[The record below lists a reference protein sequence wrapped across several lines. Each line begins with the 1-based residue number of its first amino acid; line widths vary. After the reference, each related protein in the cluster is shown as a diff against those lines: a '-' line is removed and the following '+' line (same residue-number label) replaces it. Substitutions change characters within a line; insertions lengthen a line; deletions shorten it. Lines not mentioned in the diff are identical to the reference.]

1 MLGLHSRL
9 VLLNCGRFAL
19 PPQPSC
25 LLACGALASMYAT
38 RLYGGGGGKPARR
51 IGLTGGGQPMLE
63 NHHHTLPPH
72 HHPHVP
78 PPQSYPPLYQGRL
91 DAHRPHYQAH
101 QHYHAHPQPPHLPP
115 PHYQPHAHLHHSK
128 KKTWNFIHEKM
139 SYDTFFTMK
148 RLIDRSRSV
157 DEVLRWV
164 TQNPGKISHNHYP
177 VALQKI
183 GQLLVLQQTAGVGAS
198 EGENGGSVNSGAA
211 GEGPL
216 PSPPAGSL
224 GDGATRQILDHLDF
238 QTLCDAIVSDCS
250 KFDNF
255 SIVNCLY
262 AVASLGLPSDSQIV
276 QVLEEES
283 QGRLSQFNQKDISM
297 VFSSSMKLHLS
308 SQHPLIESCL
318 AGLEKN
324 IERERHPQTLFLL
337 LSYYRTKWRALQA
350 GEGATAEQLVVNRK
364 ILRLVKHTLA
374 SVSCVRDHEMALL
387 DEMLAACASEAS
399 NKSLEL
405 IFSSHLFYQ
414 NRQEKFIGSL
424 AEELPKKV
432 DSITPYTMAL
442 IAKYIARHRL
452 RETCLLD
459 TIAEFLVK
467 KGEYLDSKVIQKLV
481 FPFSRM
487 SYRPPN
493 EAQFFSKLEM
503 VLELKALSSPL
514 ATVNILMSLF
524 QLGHFPSL
532 VLHRVFSPTFISNV
546 TNSPY
551 ALIVRRYLSLLDAAV
566 ELEHREYTG
575 PRLQDS
581 HKVLMFE
588 HALTADEVN
597 RKYSYKG
604 LVAEAL
610 RQLVGEHGY
619 KQDEVLAPG
628 YCTDFLLW
636 IDHSGCVLPIR
647 AGSAAASLRMDSTP
661 CAVVNPKSLDG
672 SNSITALTSDF
683 QKFSPFSPALE
694 EGSDKQPSEDSVF
707 LPPHMRSPAR
717 TGQRAGTNGSVP
729 LDYNTYYSTSDYYA
743 TLAKEHSLESQDSST
758 LSSPSDCLAQA
769 GSIMPCTAAPQDSLF
784 QFSIGKILEDEGGSS
799 IPTGAN
805 PVPDCEIVPFY
816 EGVTYEG
823 EENDVV
829 TATPLQ
835 LLSADPPETE
845 RSIGEHVKRV
855 IMSVNDK
862 WHYCHNSDV
871 LVGSRAMRD
880 RHLQLLGYIIL
891 QLPYLELEKLNG
903 IEEVKQ
909 YLHKK
914 LLEVPL

>member
-1 MLGLHSRL
+1 MQGLPSRL
-9 VLLNCGRFAL
+9 LVTCGRFYL
-19 PPQPSC
+19 PPHPSC
-25 LLACGALASMYAT
+25 LPAPGALVSMYAA
-38 RLYGGGGGKPARR
+38 RFCGGGGSKPRR
-51 IGLTGGGQPMLE
+51 RVGLMGGGPVLE
-63 NHHHTLPPH
+63 DCPLTA
-72 HHPHVP
+72 HPSHVT
-78 PPQSYPPLYQGRL
+78 PPQSYPPPYQGRL
-91 DAHRPHYQAH
+91 EAHRPRYQPP
-101 QHYHAHPQPPHLPP
+101 QRYHALPQHHAHLPP
-115 PHYQPHAHLHHSK
+115 PHYQAHLHHSK

-164 TQNPGKISHNHYP
+164 TQNPAKVSHNHYP
-177 VALQKI
+177 IALQKI
-183 GQLLVLQQTAGVGAS
+183 GQLLVLQQGGGPGSGGGVMG
-198 EGENGGSVNSGAA
+198 SGA
-211 GEGPL
+211 GP
-216 PSPPAGSL
+216 
-224 GDGATRQILDHLDF
+224 GDGVLSSPHAGGPGDGVSRSMLEHQDF
-238 QTLCDAIVSDCS
+238 QTLCDAIVNDCS

-262 AVASLGLPSDSQIV
+262 AAATLGLPSDSRIV
-276 QVLEEES
+276 QVLEAES
-283 QGRLSQFNQKDISM
+283 QGRLAQFNQKDISM
-297 VFSSSMKLHLS
+297 VFSSCMKLRPS
-308 SQHPLIESCL
+308 SQQHPLIESCL
-318 AGLEKN
+318 AALEKN

-337 LSYYRTKWRALQA
+337 LSYYRARWRTLQA
-350 GEGATAEQLVVNRK
+350 ADGSLAEQLVVSRK
-364 ILRLVKHTLA
+364 ILRLTKHTLA

-387 DEMLAACASEAS
+387 DEMLAVCAREAS

-414 NRQEKFIGSL
+414 NRQEKFVSSL

-452 RETCLLD
+452 RSTRLLD
-459 TIAEFLVK
+459 TIADFLVK
-467 KGEYLDSKVIQKLV
+467 KGEYLDSKLV

-487 SYRPPN
+487 SYRPAN
-493 EAQFFSKLEM
+493 DAQFFSKLEM

-532 VLHRVFSPTFISNV
+532 VLHRVFSPSFISNV

-566 ELEHREYTG
+566 ELEHREYAG
-575 PRLQDS
+575 PRLQDV
-581 HKVLMFE
+581 HKVLMFD

-628 YCTDFLLW
+628 YYTDFLLW
-636 IDHSGCVLPIR
+636 LDRTGRVLPIR
-647 AGSAAASLRMDSTP
+647 AGAPVVPLRVDSPP
-661 CAVVNPKSLDG
+661 CTVTNPKSPEG
-672 SNSITALTSDF
+672 SSSVTALTSDF
-683 QKFSPFSPALE
+683 QTFSPFSPSLKETA
-694 EGSDKQPSEDSVF
+694 SKQAGDDTPF
-707 LPPHMRSPAR
+707 LPTHVRQPAPAA
-717 TGQRAGTNGSVP
+717 QRLGANGTVP
-729 LDYNTYYSTSDYYA
+729 LDYNVYYTTSDYYA
-743 TLAKEHSLESQDSST
+743 PLAKEHSLESQDSST
-758 LSSPSDCLAQA
+758 LSSPSDCLVQGGPAVA
-769 GSIMPCTAAPQDSLF
+769 GTATPHDSLF
-784 QFSIGKILEDEGGSS
+784 QFSIGKILEDEGGVSMAAGGD
-799 IPTGAN
+799 PG
-805 PVPDCEIVPFY
+805 PVCEIVPFY

-823 EENDVV
+823 DGGTVS
-829 TATPLQ
+829 TPVPQ
-835 LLSADPPETE
+835 MHPAEPPDMDRTG
-845 RSIGEHVKRV
+845 GEHVKRV

-871 LVGSRAMRD
+871 LVGSRTMRD
-880 RHLQLLGYIIL
+880 RHLQLLGYVIL

>member
-1 MLGLHSRL
+1 MQGLLPSRLGLL
-9 VLLNCGRFAL
+9 TCGRLSF
-19 PPQPSC
+19 PPQLSC
-25 LLACGALASMYAT
+25 LLAPAALDSMYAA
-38 RLYGGGGGKPARR
+38 RLYGGGSKSGRR
-51 IGLTGGGQPMLE
+51 VGVIGGQPLLE
-63 NHHHTLPPH
+63 NHHHPHPAHLPLPP
-72 HHPHVP
+72 
-78 PPQSYPPLYQGRL
+78 SYPPPYQGRL
-91 DAHRPHYQAH
+91 EVQRPHYHTLPQ
-101 QHYHAHPQPPHLPP
+101 QHAHLPP
-115 PHYQPHAHLHHSK
+115 PHYQAHAHLHHGK

-148 RLIDRSRSV
+148 RLIDRSHSV

-177 VALQKI
+177 IALQKI
-183 GQLLVLQQTAGVGAS
+183 GQLLVLQQAGGLVPGSGVGAV
-198 EGENGGSVNSGAA
+198 GSGA
-211 GEGPL
+211 GPGDGVL
-216 PSPPAGSL
+216 PAPPAGL
-224 GDGATRQILDHLDF
+224 GDGASRSILELPDF

-262 AVASLGLPSDSQIV
+262 AAATLGLPSESRVV
-276 QVLEEES
+276 QVLEAES
-283 QGRLSQFNQKDISM
+283 QGRLAHFNQKDVSM
-297 VFSSSMKLHLS
+297 VFSSCMKLHPS
-308 SQHPLIESCL
+308 GQQHPLIESCL
-318 AGLEKN
+318 AALEKN

-337 LSYYRTKWRALQA
+337 LSYYRGRWRGA
-350 GEGATAEQLVVNRK
+350 EGTLAEQLVISRR
-364 ILRLVKHTLA
+364 ILRLAKHTLA

-387 DEMLAACASEAS
+387 DEMLAVCAREAS

-414 NRQEKFIGSL
+414 NRQEKFVSSL

-432 DSITPYTMAL
+432 ESITPYTMAL

-452 RETCLLD
+452 RETRLLD
-459 TIAEFLVK
+459 TIADFLVR

-487 SYRPPN
+487 SYRPAN
-493 EAQFFSKLEM
+493 DTQFFSKLEM

-532 VLHRVFSPTFISNV
+532 VLHRVFSPSFISNV

-566 ELEHREYTG
+566 ELEHRDYAG
-575 PRLQDS
+575 PRLQDT
-581 HKVLMFE
+581 HKVLMFD

-628 YCTDFLLW
+628 YYTDFLLW
-636 IDHSGCVLPIR
+636 LDGAGRVLPVR
-647 AGSAAASLRMDSTP
+647 AGVPAVPLRVDAPPSAAP
-661 CAVVNPKSLDG
+661 NPKSPD
-672 SNSITALTSDF
+672 SSVAALTSDF
-683 QKFSPFSPALE
+683 QTFSPFSPPLE
-694 EGSDKQPSEDSVF
+694 EAASQQAGDDSAF
-707 LPPHMRSPAR
+707 LPPHMCPAAPSA
-717 TGQRAGTNGSVP
+717 QRAGADGAA
-729 LDYNTYYSTSDYYA
+729 LDYSAYYAASDYYA
-743 TLAKEHSLESQDSST
+743 PLAKEHSLESQDSST
-758 LSSPSDCLAQA
+758 LSSPSDCLAQ
-769 GSIMPCTAAPQDSLF
+769 GGAAAVGATSAHDSLF
-784 QFSIGKILEDEGGSS
+784 QFSIGKILEDEGGCVSVAARAD
-799 IPTGAN
+799 PG
-805 PVPDCEIVPFY
+805 PDCEIVPFY
-816 EGVTYEG
+816 EGVTYETG
-823 EENDVV
+823 EGGVV
-829 TATPLQ
+829 RLH
-835 LLSADPPETE
+835 SSDPPEMD
-845 RSIGEHVKRV
+845 RAGGEHVKRV
-855 IMSVNDK
+855 IMSVNDR

-871 LVGSRAMRD
+871 LVGSRTMRD
-880 RHLQLLGYIIL
+880 RHLQLLGYVIL

-909 YLHKK
+909 YLHNK

>member
-1 MLGLHSRL
+1 MLGLPVRLGLLTCRRFSSPHQPSRL
-9 VLLNCGRFAL
+9 LSL
-19 PPQPSC
+19 
-25 LLACGALASMYAT
+25 GALTSMYTT
-38 RLYGGGGGKPARR
+38 RMYSGGGGKPGRR
-51 IGLTGGGQPMLE
+51 ISLMGGGPPMLE
-63 NHHHTLPPH
+63 NHHPLPPH
-72 HHPHVP
+72 HPHVHH
-78 PPQSYPPLYQGRL
+78 PQSYPPVYQARL
-91 DAHRPHYQAH
+91 DAHRPHYQTH
-101 QHYHAHPQPPHLPP
+101 QHYHTHPQVAPLPP
-115 PHYQPHAHLHHSK
+115 PHYQPHAHLHHGK

-148 RLIDRSRSV
+148 RLIDRSRTV

-177 VALQKI
+177 IALQKI
-183 GQLLVLQQTAGVGAS
+183 GQLLVLQQAGGQASVG
-198 EGENGGSVNSGAA
+198 GGGGGGA
-211 GEGPL
+211 GEGAL
-216 PSPPAGSL
+216 QATSVGGS
-224 GDGATRQILDHLDF
+224 GENAIRHILDNQDF

-262 AVASLGLPSDSQIV
+262 AVAALGLPSDSQIV

-283 QGRLSQFNQKDISM
+283 QARLSQFNQKDISM
-297 VFSSSMKLHLS
+297 VFSSSMKLHPS

-337 LSYYRTKWRALQA
+337 LSYYRTKWRALRA
-350 GEGATAEQLVVNRK
+350 ADGASPELLVVNRK

-374 SVSCVRDHEMALL
+374 SVSSVRDHEMALL
-387 DEMLAACASEAS
+387 DEMLSACAREAS

-414 NRQEKFIGSL
+414 NRQEKFVSSL

-452 RETCLLD
+452 RETRLLD
-459 TIAEFLVK
+459 TIADFLVK

-487 SYRPPN
+487 SYRPAN

-524 QLGHFPSL
+524 QLGHFPGL
-532 VLHRVFSPTFISNV
+532 VLHRVFSPSFISNV

-566 ELEHREYTG
+566 ELEYRDYTG
-575 PRLQDS
+575 PRLQDT
-581 HKVLMFE
+581 HKVLMFD

-628 YCTDFLLW
+628 YYTDFLLW
-636 IDHSGCVLPIR
+636 IDSTGRVLPIR
-647 AGSAAASLRMDSTP
+647 TGTPAALLAAGSTP
-661 CAVVNPKSLDG
+661 CVVLNLKSPDG
-672 SNSITALTSDF
+672 PGSVAALTTDF
-683 QKFSPFSPALE
+683 HKFSPFASSLE
-694 EGSDKQPSEDSVF
+694 EGADKRAGEESAF
-707 LPPHMRSPAR
+707 LSAHMRPPAAAAA
-717 TGQRAGTNGSVP
+717 GSQRVGPNGSVS
-729 LDYNTYYSTSDYYA
+729 LDYNPYYTSSDYYS

-758 LSSPSDCLAQA
+758 LSSPSDCLTQT
-769 GSIMPCTAAPQDSLF
+769 GPSVPGTVAPQDSLF
-784 QFSIGKILEDEGGSS
+784 QFSIGKILEDEGGAA
-799 IPTGAN
+799 TGAN
-805 PVPDCEIVPFY
+805 PVPDCEITTFY
-816 EGVTYEG
+816 ESVSYPEG
-823 EENDVV
+823 GESDVV
-829 TATPLQ
+829 AGSPLQ
-835 LLSADPPETE
+835 LHNPDNPEADRTT
-845 RSIGEHVKRV
+845 GEQVKRV

-880 RHLQLLGYIIL
+880 RHLHLLGYIIL

-914 LLEVPL
+914 LLEVLL

>member
-1 MLGLHSRL
+1 MLGLLVRHSLLTCRRFSLPHQLSRL
-9 VLLNCGRFAL
+9 LS
-19 PPQPSC
+19 P
-25 LLACGALASMYAT
+25 GALTSMYTT
-38 RLYGGGGGKPARR
+38 RMYSGGGGKPGRR
-51 IGLTGGGQPMLE
+51 IGLMGGGLPMLE
-63 NHHHTLPPH
+63 NHHHQLPPH
-72 HHPHVP
+72 HPHVH
-78 PPQSYPPLYQGRL
+78 QHQNYPPVYQARL
-91 DAHRPHYQAH
+91 DGHRPHFQTH
-101 QHYHAHPQPPHLPP
+101 QHYHTHPQVTHLPP
-115 PHYQPHAHLHHSK
+115 PHYQPHAHFHHSK

-148 RLIDRSRSV
+148 RLIDRSRTV

-177 VALQKI
+177 IALQKI
-183 GQLLVLQQTAGVGAS
+183 GQLLVLQQAGGQA
-198 EGENGGSVNSGAA
+198 GGSGGA
-211 GEGPL
+211 GEGAL
-216 PSPPAGSL
+216 PSSACGSSVENSV
-224 GDGATRQILDHLDF
+224 RQILDNQDF
-238 QTLCDAIVSDCS
+238 QTLCDAIVNDCS

-262 AVASLGLPSDSQIV
+262 AVTALGLPSDSQIV

-283 QGRLSQFNQKDISM
+283 QSRLSQFNQKDISM
-297 VFSSSMKLHLS
+297 VFSSSMKLHPS

-337 LSYYRTKWRALQA
+337 LSYYRTKWRALRA
-350 GEGATAEQLVVNRK
+350 ADASSPEQLVVNRK

-374 SVSCVRDHEMALL
+374 SVSSIRDHEMALL
-387 DEMLAACASEAS
+387 DEMLSACAREAS

-405 IFSSHLFYQ
+405 IFSTHLFYQ
-414 NRQEKFIGSL
+414 NRQEKFVSSL

-452 RETCLLD
+452 RETRLLD
-459 TIAEFLVK
+459 TIADFLVK
-467 KGEYLDSKVIQKLV
+467 KGEFLDSKVIQKLV

-487 SYRPPN
+487 SYRPAN

-524 QLGHFPSL
+524 QLGHFPGL
-532 VLHRVFSPTFISNV
+532 VLHRVFSPSFISNV

-566 ELEHREYTG
+566 ELEYKDYTG

-581 HKVLMFE
+581 HKVLMFD

-610 RQLVGEHGY
+610 RQLVGEHSY

-636 IDHSGCVLPIR
+636 IDSTGRVLPIR
-647 AGSAAASLRMDSTP
+647 TGPPAVSLGTGSTP
-661 CAVVNPKSLDG
+661 CVVLNLKSPGG
-672 SNSITALTSDF
+672 SGSVAALTTDF
-683 QKFSPFSPALE
+683 QKFSPFAPSLDEGGDKCSGE
-694 EGSDKQPSEDSVF
+694 ESAF
-707 LPPHMRSPAR
+707 LSAHMRPQTAGA
-717 TGQRAGTNGSVP
+717 TAQRVDPNGTVK
-729 LDYNTYYSTSDYYA
+729 LDYNPYYTTSDYYS

-758 LSSPSDCLAQA
+758 LSSPSDCLNHA
-769 GSIMPCTAAPQDSLF
+769 GPSVPGTVAPQDSLF
-784 QFSIGKILEDEGGSS
+784 QFSIGKILEDEGGAVISK
-799 IPTGAN
+799 GAN
-805 PVPDCEIVPFY
+805 PGPDCEITTFY
-816 EGVTYEG
+816 EGVTYPEG
-823 EENDVV
+823 SESDVV
-829 TATPLQ
+829 ASSPLQ
-835 LLSADPPETE
+835 LLNPENPEADRTT
-845 RSIGEHVKRV
+845 GEQVKRV

-914 LLEVPL
+914 LLDVPL

>member
-1 MLGLHSRL
+1 M
-9 VLLNCGRFAL
+9 
-19 PPQPSC
+19 
-25 LLACGALASMYAT
+25 
-38 RLYGGGGGKPARR
+38 
-51 IGLTGGGQPMLE
+51 
-63 NHHHTLPPH
+63 
-72 HHPHVP
+72 
-78 PPQSYPPLYQGRL
+78 
-91 DAHRPHYQAH
+91 
-101 QHYHAHPQPPHLPP
+101 
-115 PHYQPHAHLHHSK
+115 
-128 KKTWNFIHEKM
+128 
-139 SYDTFFTMK
+139 
-148 RLIDRSRSV
+148 
-157 DEVLRWV
+157 
-164 TQNPGKISHNHYP
+164 
-177 VALQKI
+177 
-183 GQLLVLQQTAGVGAS
+183 AG
-198 EGENGGSVNSGAA
+198 SGAGAGGA
-211 GEGPL
+211 GEGAL
-216 PSPPAGSL
+216 PASSGGGS
-224 GDGATRQILDHLDF
+224 GENAIRQILDNQDF
-238 QTLCDAIVSDCS
+238 QTLCDAIVNDCS

-262 AVASLGLPSDSQIV
+262 AVAALGLPSDSQIV

-283 QGRLSQFNQKDISM
+283 QARLSQFNQKDISM
-297 VFSSSMKLHLS
+297 VFSSSMKLHPS

-337 LSYYRTKWRALQA
+337 LSYYRTKWRALRVA
-350 GEGATAEQLVVNRK
+350 DGASPEQLVVNRK

-374 SVSCVRDHEMALL
+374 SVSSVRDHEMALL
-387 DEMLAACASEAS
+387 DEMLSACAREAS

-414 NRQEKFIGSL
+414 NRQEKFVSSL

-452 RETCLLD
+452 RETRLLD
-459 TIAEFLVK
+459 TIADFLVK

-487 SYRPPN
+487 SYRPAN
-493 EAQFFSKLEM
+493 ESQFFSKLEL

-524 QLGHFPSL
+524 QLGHFPGL
-532 VLHRVFSPTFISNV
+532 VLHRVFSPSFISNV

-566 ELEHREYTG
+566 ELEYREYTG
-575 PRLQDS
+575 PRLQDT
-581 HKVLMFE
+581 HKVLMFD

-610 RQLVGEHGY
+610 RQLVGEHSY

-628 YCTDFLLW
+628 YYTDFLLW
-636 IDHSGCVLPIR
+636 IDSTGRVLPIR
-647 AGSAAASLRMDSTP
+647 TPAASLTAGSTP
-661 CAVVNPKSLDG
+661 CVVLNLKSPEG
-672 SNSITALTSDF
+672 SASVAALTTDF
-683 QKFSPFSPALE
+683 QKFSPFAPSLE
-694 EGSDKQPSEDSVF
+694 EGGNKRAGEEPVF
-707 LPPHMRSPAR
+707 LSAHIRPSAA
-717 TGQRAGTNGSVP
+717 TAGVPRVGRNGTVP
-729 LDYNTYYSTSDYYA
+729 LDYNPYYTTSDYYS

-758 LSSPSDCLAQA
+758 LSSPSDCLTQA
-769 GSIMPCTAAPQDSLF
+769 GPSFPGTVTPQDSLF
-784 QFSIGKILEDEGGSS
+784 QFSIGKILEDEGGAT
-799 IPTGAN
+799 ITAGAN
-805 PVPDCEIVPFY
+805 PGTDCEITTFY
-816 EGVTYEG
+816 EGVSYPEG
-823 EENDVV
+823 GESDVV
-829 TATPLQ
+829 ASSPLQ
-835 LLSADPPETE
+835 LHSTDNPEAE
-845 RSIGEHVKRV
+845 RTTGEQMKRV

-903 IEEVKQ
+903 IAEVKQ

>member
-1 MLGLHSRL
+1 MLGLPVSFGLLTCRRFSLLHHPSRL
-9 VLLNCGRFAL
+9 QISV
-19 PPQPSC
+19 
-25 LLACGALASMYAT
+25 ALASMYTA
-38 RLYGGGGGKPARR
+38 RMYSGGGGKPARR
-51 IGLTGGGQPMLE
+51 IGLIGGGPPMLE
-63 NHHHTLPPH
+63 NHHHPLPPH
-72 HHPHVP
+72 HPHVHQP
-78 PPQSYPPLYQGRL
+78 PNYPPVYHARL
-91 DAHRPHYQAH
+91 DAHRAHYQTH
-101 QHYHAHPQPPHLPP
+101 QHYHTHPQVAHFPPS
-115 PHYQPHAHLHHSK
+115 HYQPHAHLHHSK

-148 RLIDRSRSV
+148 RLIDRSRTV

-177 VALQKI
+177 IALQKI
-183 GQLLVLQQTAGVGAS
+183 GQLLVLQQTGGSGAGSGGAGKGALPTS
-198 EGENGGSVNSGAA
+198 SGGGSGENAI
-211 GEGPL
+211 
-216 PSPPAGSL
+216 
-224 GDGATRQILDHLDF
+224 RQILDNQDF
-238 QTLCDAIVSDCS
+238 QTLCDAIVNDCS

-262 AVASLGLPSDSQIV
+262 AVAALGLPSDSQIV

-283 QGRLSQFNQKDISM
+283 QARLSQFNQKDISM
-297 VFSSSMKLHLS
+297 VFSSSMKLHPS

-337 LSYYRTKWRALQA
+337 LSYYRTKWRALRVA
-350 GEGATAEQLVVNRK
+350 DGASPEQLVVNRK

-374 SVSCVRDHEMALL
+374 SVSSVRDHEMALL
-387 DEMLAACASEAS
+387 DEMLSVCAREAS

-414 NRQEKFIGSL
+414 NRQEKFVSSL

-452 RETCLLD
+452 RETRLLD
-459 TIAEFLVK
+459 TIADFLVK

-487 SYRPPN
+487 SYRPAN

-524 QLGHFPSL
+524 QLGHFPGL
-532 VLHRVFSPTFISNV
+532 VLHRVFSPPFISNV

-566 ELEHREYTG
+566 ELEYRDYTG
-575 PRLQDS
+575 PRLQDT
-581 HKVLMFE
+581 HKVLMFD

-628 YCTDFLLW
+628 YYTDFLLW
-636 IDHSGCVLPIR
+636 IDSTGRVLPIR
-647 AGSAAASLRMDSTP
+647 TSAASLTAGSTP
-661 CAVVNPKSLDG
+661 CVALNLKSPEG
-672 SNSITALTSDF
+672 SASVAALTTDF
-683 QKFSPFSPALE
+683 KKFSPFAPSLE
-694 EGSDKQPSEDSVF
+694 EEGEKRAGEEPVF
-707 LPPHMRSPAR
+707 LSAHIRPSVA
-717 TGQRAGTNGSVP
+717 TAGAPRVGPNGTVP
-729 LDYNTYYSTSDYYA
+729 LDYNPYYTTSDYYS

-758 LSSPSDCLAQA
+758 LSSPSDCLTQA
-769 GSIMPCTAAPQDSLF
+769 GPSVPGTVAPQDSLF
-784 QFSIGKILEDEGGSS
+784 QFSIGKILEDEGGAA
-799 IPTGAN
+799 TTAGAN
-805 PVPDCEIVPFY
+805 PGPDCEITTFY
-816 EGVTYEG
+816 EGVSYPESS
-823 EENDVV
+823 ESDVV
-829 TATPLQ
+829 ASSPMQ
-835 LLSADPPETE
+835 LHNTDNPEAE
-845 RSIGEHVKRV
+845 RTSGEQVKRV

-880 RHLQLLGYIIL
+880 RHLLLLGYVIL

-914 LLEVPL
+914 LLEIPL

>member
-1 MLGLHSRL
+1 
-9 VLLNCGRFAL
+9 
-19 PPQPSC
+19 
-25 LLACGALASMYAT
+25 MYSS
-38 RLYGGGGGKPARR
+38 GGGKPGRR
-51 IGLTGGGQPMLE
+51 IGLMGGGPPMLE
-63 NHHHTLPPH
+63 NHHHH
-72 HHPHVP
+72 HHPLHPHVHQ
-78 PPQSYPPLYQGRL
+78 PQSYPAVYPARL
-91 DAHRPHYQAH
+91 DAHRPHYQTH
-101 QHYHAHPQPPHLPP
+101 QHYHTHPPPVAHLPP
-115 PHYQPHAHLHHSK
+115 PNYQPHAHLHHSK

-177 VALQKI
+177 IALQKI
-183 GQLLVLQQTAGVGAS
+183 GQLLVLHQAGGQA
-198 EGENGGSVNSGAA
+198 GGAA
-211 GEGPL
+211 GGGAGEGVL
-216 PSPPAGSL
+216 AASSAAGGS
-224 GDGATRQILDHLDF
+224 GENTVRQILDNQDF
-238 QTLCDAIVSDCS
+238 QTLCDAIVNDCS

-262 AVASLGLPSDSQIV
+262 AVAALGLPSDSQIV

-283 QGRLSQFNQKDISM
+283 QARLSQFNQKDISM
-297 VFSSSMKLHLS
+297 VFSSSMKLHPS

-337 LSYYRTKWRALQA
+337 LSYYRTKWRALRA
-350 GEGATAEQLVVNRK
+350 ADAASPEQLVVNRK

-374 SVSCVRDHEMALL
+374 SVSSVRDHEMALL
-387 DEMLAACASEAS
+387 DEMLSACAREAS

-414 NRQEKFIGSL
+414 NRQEKFVSSL

-452 RETCLLD
+452 RETRLLD
-459 TIAEFLVK
+459 TIADFLVK
-467 KGEYLDSKVIQKLV
+467 KSEYLDSKVIQKLV

-487 SYRPPN
+487 SYRPAN

-524 QLGHFPSL
+524 QLGHFPGL
-532 VLHRVFSPTFISNV
+532 VLHRVFSPSFISNV
-546 TNSPY
+546 INSPY

-566 ELEHREYTG
+566 ELEYRDYTG
-575 PRLQDS
+575 PRLQDT
-581 HKVLMFE
+581 HKVLMFD

-628 YCTDFLLW
+628 YYTDFLLW
-636 IDHSGCVLPIR
+636 VDSTGRVLPIR
-647 AGSAAASLRMDSTP
+647 TGTPAASLAASSTP
-661 CAVVNPKSLDG
+661 CVVLNLKSPDG
-672 SNSITALTSDF
+672 SGSVSTLTTDF
-683 QKFSPFSPALE
+683 QKFSPFATSLE
-694 EGSDKQPSEDSVF
+694 EEADKRAGEESTF
-707 LPPHMRSPAR
+707 LPAHMRPAAAS
-717 TGQRAGTNGSVP
+717 GSQRVGPNGTVP
-729 LDYNTYYSTSDYYA
+729 LEYNPYYSTSDYYSN
-743 TLAKEHSLESQDSST
+743 LAKEHSLESQDSST
-758 LSSPSDCLAQA
+758 LSSPSDCLTQT
-769 GSIMPCTAAPQDSLF
+769 GPSVPGTVAPQDSLF
-784 QFSIGKILEDEGGSS
+784 QFSIGKILEDEGSAA
-799 IPTGAN
+799 TGAN
-805 PVPDCEIVPFY
+805 PGPDCEIATFY
-816 EGVTYEG
+816 EGVSYPEG
-823 EENDVV
+823 GESDGV
-829 TATPLQ
+829 TASPLQ
-835 LLSADPPETE
+835 LHNPDNPEADHRTT
-845 RSIGEHVKRV
+845 GEQVKRV

-880 RHLQLLGYIIL
+880 RHLRLMGYNIL

>member
-1 MLGLHSRL
+1 MLGLPVCFGLLTCRRFSSPHQRSRL
-9 VLLNCGRFAL
+9 LSL
-19 PPQPSC
+19 
-25 LLACGALASMYAT
+25 GALTSMYTT
-38 RLYGGGGGKPARR
+38 RMYSGGGGKPGRR
-51 IGLTGGGQPMLE
+51 IGLVGGGPPMLE
-63 NHHHTLPPH
+63 NHHHPLPPH
-72 HHPHVP
+72 HPHVHQ
-78 PPQSYPPLYQGRL
+78 PQSYPPVYQARL
-91 DAHRPHYQAH
+91 DSHRPHYQTH
-101 QHYHAHPQPPHLPP
+101 QHYHTHPQVTHLPP
-115 PHYQPHAHLHHSK
+115 PHYQPHAHLHHGK

-148 RLIDRSRSV
+148 RLIDRSHTV
-157 DEVLRWV
+157 DEVLLLRWV
-164 TQNPGKISHNHYP
+164 PQNPGKISHNHYP
-177 VALQKI
+177 IALQKI
-183 GQLLVLQQTAGVGAS
+183 GQLLVLQQA
-198 EGENGGSVNSGAA
+198 GGSGSGGGGVA
-211 GEGPL
+211 
-216 PSPPAGSL
+216 
-224 GDGATRQILDHLDF
+224 GDGALPASSAGGSGENAIRQILDNQDF
-238 QTLCDAIVSDCS
+238 QMLCDAIVNDCS

-262 AVASLGLPSDSQIV
+262 AVAALGLPSDSQIV

-283 QGRLSQFNQKDISM
+283 QARLSQFNQKDISM
-297 VFSSSMKLHLS
+297 VFSSSMKLHPS

-337 LSYYRTKWRALQA
+337 LSYYRTKWRAL
-350 GEGATAEQLVVNRK
+350 GAADVVSPEQLEVNRK

-374 SVSCVRDHEMALL
+374 SVSSVRDHEMVLL
-387 DEMLAACASEAS
+387 DEMLSACAREAS

-414 NRQEKFIGSL
+414 NRQEKFVSSL

-452 RETCLLD
+452 RETRLLD
-459 TIAEFLVK
+459 TIADFLVK

-487 SYRPPN
+487 SYRPAN

-503 VLELKALSSPL
+503 ALELKALSSPL

-524 QLGHFPSL
+524 QLGHFPGL
-532 VLHRVFSPTFISNV
+532 VLHRVFSPSFISNV

-566 ELEHREYTG
+566 ELEYRDYTG
-575 PRLQDS
+575 PRLLDT
-581 HKVLMFE
+581 HKVLMFD

-636 IDHSGCVLPIR
+636 VDSTGRVLPIR
-647 AGSAAASLRMDSTP
+647 TGTPAASLAAGSTA
-661 CAVVNPKSLDG
+661 CVVLNLKSPEGPG
-672 SNSITALTSDF
+672 SVAALTTDF
-683 QKFSPFSPALE
+683 QKFSPFAPSLE
-694 EGSDKQPSEDSVF
+694 EGANKRAGEQESAF
-707 LPPHMRSPAR
+707 LSAHMRPPAAAAV
-717 TGQRAGTNGSVP
+717 GSQRVGPNGTVP
-729 LDYNTYYSTSDYYA
+729 LNYNPYYSTSDYYS

-758 LSSPSDCLAQA
+758 LSSPSDCLTQT
-769 GSIMPCTAAPQDSLF
+769 GPSVPGTVAPQDSLF
-784 QFSIGKILEDEGGSS
+784 QFSIGKILEDEGGAA
-799 IPTGAN
+799 TGAN
-805 PVPDCEIVPFY
+805 PGPDCEMATFY
-816 EGVTYEG
+816 EGVSYPEG
-823 EENDVV
+823 GESDVV
-829 TATPLQ
+829 AASPLQ
-835 LLSADPPETE
+835 LHNPDNPEADRTT
-845 RSIGEHVKRV
+845 GEQVKRV

-862 WHYCHNSDV
+862 WHYCHYSDV

>member
-1 MLGLHSRL
+1 MLWLPPRLGFVKFSRL
-9 VLLNCGRFAL
+9 CLSLQDL
-19 PPQPSC
+19 SQPT
-25 LLACGALASMYAT
+25 ALASMYTT
-38 RLYGGGGGKPARR
+38 RLYSGSGSKPGRR
-51 IGLTGGGQPMLE
+51 MGLVGAGPPMLE
-63 NHHHTLPPH
+63 NHHHHH
-72 HHPHVP
+72 HHPLPHHAQVP
-78 PPQSYPPLYQGRL
+78 PPQNFPSVYSGRL
-91 DAHRPHYQAH
+91 EGHRPHYQPLH
-101 QHYHAHPQPPHLPP
+101 QHYHSHLQQAHLPSQ
-115 PHYQPHAHLHHSK
+115 HYQQNTHLHHGK

-148 RLIDRSRSV
+148 RLIDRSRGV

-177 VALQKI
+177 IALQKI
-183 GQLLVLQQTAGVGAS
+183 GQLLLVQQAGGTVAGLVGAGPVEGS
-198 EGENGGSVNSGAA
+198 LVTSSGGSSGEN
-211 GEGPL
+211 PC
-216 PSPPAGSL
+216 
-224 GDGATRQILDHLDF
+224 RQILDNPDF
-238 QTLCDAIVSDCS
+238 QTLCNAIVNDCS

-262 AVASLGLPSDSQIV
+262 AVAALGLPSESQIV
-276 QVLEEES
+276 QVLEGES

-297 VFSSSMKLHLS
+297 VFSSSMKLHPS
-308 SQHPLIESCL
+308 SQHPLIEACL
-318 AGLEKN
+318 ASLEKN

-337 LSYYRTKWRALQA
+337 LSYYRTKCRALQVVA
-350 GEGATAEQLVVNRK
+350 DVPSPEQLLLNRK

-374 SVSCVRDHEMALL
+374 SVSSVRDHEMALL
-387 DEMLAACASEAS
+387 DEMLSACAREAS

-414 NRQEKFIGSL
+414 NRQEKFIISL
-424 AEELPKKV
+424 AEELPKKA

-442 IAKYIARHRL
+442 ISKYVARHRL
-452 RETCLLD
+452 RETRLLD
-459 TIAEFLVK
+459 TIADFLVK

-487 SYRPPN
+487 SYRPAN
-493 EAQFFSKLEM
+493 EGQFFSKLEA

-524 QLGHFPSL
+524 QLGHFPGL
-532 VLHRVFSPTFISNV
+532 VLHRVFSSSFISNV
-546 TNSPY
+546 TSSPY

-566 ELEHREYTG
+566 ELEYRDYSG
-575 PRLQDS
+575 PRLQDTD
-581 HKVLMFE
+581 KVLMFD

-628 YCTDFLLW
+628 YYTDFLLL
-636 IDHSGCVLPIR
+636 IDHSGRVLPIR
-647 AGSAAASLRMDSTP
+647 TTGNVALAVASKTPEGSSP
-661 CAVVNPKSLDG
+661 VAV
-672 SNSITALTSDF
+672 LTSDF
-683 QKFSPFSPALE
+683 QKFSPFAASLE
-694 EGSDKQPSEDSVF
+694 DGGDQQAGDESAYLS
-707 LPPHMRSPAR
+707 PHMRAPPPTA
-717 TGQRAGTNGSVP
+717 GQRGGANGGVP
-729 LDYNTYYSTSDYYA
+729 LEYTQYYAPTDYYSS
-743 TLAKEHSLESQDSST
+743 LAKEHSLESQDSST
-758 LSSPSDCLAQA
+758 LSSPSDCLNQA
-769 GSIMPCTAAPQDSLF
+769 GPVSTGPAGGPDSLF
-784 QFSIGKILEDEGGSS
+784 QFSIGKILDDETGVP
-799 IPTGAN
+799 IPTGAASG
-805 PVPDCEIVPFY
+805 PDCELPAFY
-816 EGVTYEG
+816 EGVAYPEG
-823 EENDVV
+823 GEGDMGP
-829 TATPLQ
+829 TSPPQ
-835 LLSADPPETE
+835 LHPTDCPDAQRDARADPQ
-845 RSIGEHVKRV
+845 VKRV